1 MGGNQFGA
9 SDACPSSDRPAR
21 LRRRDMITGT
31 AAGAVAAGLAGG
43 AEAKVGEPATQA
55 DTDPRRLSYRETQ
68 HIRQYYARA
77 RM

>member
-9 SDACPSSDRPAR
+9 SAARAGEGRRAR

-31 AAGAVAAGLAGG
+31 AVGALAAGMVGG
-43 AEAKVGEPATQA
+43 AEVSSGESATEP
-55 DTDPRRLSYRETQ
+55 DRDPRRLSYRETE